1 MAWDDRKVV
10 DESQRLLWS
19 CVILV
24 VVIISSYF
32 MYHVLYDY
40 FTNGTTTR
48 LTVKQNATLLFPSI
62 HICPKNPDH
71 LNYDVLF
78 RDITR
83 RLGNLS
89 MEVKADILLYFI
101 AGTGFQNTN
110 VEEWS
115 AVYRDSVRKLVTR
128 WMGER
133 SMLTMFKFVFDENGL
148 QCSDILANCTP
159 ISCCEY
165 FRPYYVMSRG
175 RCFRL
180 DNYYQ
185 KGGGSSHS
193 LRLNFKHTKG
203 LINGGAAQK
212 QVVVHFGDE
221 YPDISKYPRI
231 YITDN
236 DYGTVKFK
244 LRKVSMMRMRENCT
258 TDPLSRGRYTC
269 YLSRWLQEKI
279 IEPFNCTLPHLRNV
293 TISRGYNICSPH
305 VIVSHYGDIMS
316 SATLKN
322 KCILN
327 CERWDLFFD
336 LYTNWHRKDNAFRLD
351 LSYRDLSYEEYVEI
365 EMLSL
370 PSFISQIG
378 GQLGLFLGT
387 SIISLIHLTCYLLTK
402 ITEVRLRVKI
412 LVKDR
417 SIDF

>member
-1 MAWDDRKVV
+1 
-10 DESQRLLWS
+10 
-19 CVILV
+19 
-24 VVIISSYF
+24 

-115 AVYRDSVRKLVTR
+115 AVYRDSVRKLVT
-128 WMGER
+128 
-133 SMLTMFKFVFDENGL
+133 
-148 QCSDILANCTP
+148 
-159 ISCCEY
+159 
-165 FRPYYVMSRG
+165 